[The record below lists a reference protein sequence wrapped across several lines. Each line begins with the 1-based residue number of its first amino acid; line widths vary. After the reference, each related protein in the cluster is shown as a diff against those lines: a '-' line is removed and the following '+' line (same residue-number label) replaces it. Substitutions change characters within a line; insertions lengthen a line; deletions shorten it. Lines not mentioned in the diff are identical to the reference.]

1 MSEDAKKY
9 EDQQQRNMVAMME
22 MQDTINHL
30 QRELSALGNIWRLVI
45 MYDLDLHEVC
55 HDGNARYNVP
65 LTIYR
70 GSCLHLVCV
79 LDFIWPSP
87 GDLDLDI

>member
-30 QRELSALGNIWRLVI
+30 QRELSALGMCSRFYMTFTRWLWPT
-45 MYDLDLHEVC
+45 
-55 HDGNARYNVP
+55 YNNFDEKW
-65 LTIYR
+65 LRNMMAYNN
-70 GSCLHLVCV
+70 
-79 LDFIWPSP
+79 
-87 GDLDLDI
+87 GDAI